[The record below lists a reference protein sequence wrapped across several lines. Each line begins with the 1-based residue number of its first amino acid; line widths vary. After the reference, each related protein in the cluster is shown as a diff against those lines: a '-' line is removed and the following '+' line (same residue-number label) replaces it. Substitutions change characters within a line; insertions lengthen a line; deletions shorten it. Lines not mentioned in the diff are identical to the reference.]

1 MQTPEPCLCGATDC
15 PRCYPLNR
23 KQTTVT
29 ERDRADALTEIVETT
44 MDYGRYPS
52 RGRAQVDLY
61 DFIADNL
68 DTSYAFELVI
78 AALSTNKQA
87 LQPRIERLYTQVE
100 GMLRNHYADTDMVEE
115 LAQDMANEIFV
126 WQVAVAHFLQRV
138 NRGQI

>member
-29 ERDRADALTEIVETT
+29 ERDRADALTEIVDEV
-44 MDYGRYPS
+44 MDYGRFP
-52 RGRAQVDLY
+52 RNGRAQVDLY

-68 DTSYAFELVI
+68 DTSYAFELVV

-100 GMLRNHYADTDMVEE
+100 GMLRNHYADTDMVMEY
-115 LAQDMANEIFV
+115 AQDIANE
-126 WQVAVAHFLQRV
+126 RSE
-138 NRGQI
+138 

>member
-29 ERDRADALTEIVETT
+29 ERDRADALTDIVEEV
-44 MDYGRYPS
+44 MDSGRYPRS
-52 RGRAQVDLY
+52 CRAQVDLY

-68 DTSYAFELVI
+68 DTSYAFELVV

-100 GMLRNHYADTDMVEE
+100 GMLRNHYADTDMVMEY
-115 LAQDMANEIFV
+115 AQDIANE
-126 WQVAVAHFLQRV
+126 RSE
-138 NRGQI
+138 

>member
-1 MQTPEPCLCGATDC
+1 MSAPERCNCGSEDC

-29 ERDRADALTEIVETT
+29 ERDRADALTDIVEAT

-61 DFIADNL
+61 EFIADNL
-68 DTSYAFELVI
+68 DSSFAYELVV
-78 AALSTNKQA
+78 AVLSTNKQA

-115 LAQDMANEIFV
+115 LAQDMAND
-126 WQVAVAHFLQRV
+126 
-138 NRGQI
+138 RGQI